1 MDFSYLREVAFL
13 LSLGYVTLFSSLITL
28 VVVGIIKLFL
38 KQIKVIKKGMNP
50 TKKDILLSRIGRIVA
65 LITYA
70 SIYIIDV
77 IYIRHSELVFDA
89 SLVTSLLS
97 GSALTLCI
105 SKGIYTG
112 IRQMQKKKDLIEKVE
127 VAEETIKKLETEINN
142 INLINTENN
151 ELSNLKQTYVVG
163 RK

>member
-38 KQIKVIKKGMNP
+38 KQIKVIKKDMNP
-50 TKKDILLSRIGRIVA
+50 TKKDILLSRIGRIIA

-77 IYIRHSELVFDA
+77 IYIRHTELVFDA

-127 VAEETIKKLETEINN
+127 VAEETIYKLQQEIKELNIDLQTEEPK
-142 INLINTENN
+142 ENKWV
-151 ELSNLKQTYVVG
+151 LKA
-163 RK
+163 K